1 MQTLF
6 KNRKDKLYAISP
18 KGQMINVQP
27 DKHLILS
34 GFIQKN
40 WGNIVTQYK
49 ANKEIKAGVPQYS
62 FSQNTVD
69 RICKEVGVKLGDKD
83 ILYFGL
89 SSNYRLFAV
98 GVKSE
103 LKNPLTTDKND

>member
-6 KNRKDKLYAISP
+6 QSRKDKLYAISP

-27 DKHLILS
+27 DKHPVLS

-40 WGNIVTQYK
+40 WGNIVNQYK
-49 ANKEIKAGVPQYS
+49 ANKEIKAGIAQYN
-62 FSQNTVD
+62 FSQPTID
-69 RICKEVGVKLGDKD
+69 ALCKEVGVKLGDKD

-89 SSNYRLFAV
+89 SSKYRVFAV
-98 GVKSE
+98 GVKSD
-103 LKNPLTTDKND
+103 KTDL